1 MGIIEQSINELRD
14 TLIRYRELDSSRAR
28 ALPGCFYTQRNF
40 LNYEI
45 ENLLRR
51 EWLCVGRVD
60 EIPNPGDY
68 FTTDLLDEP
77 LLVVRGDD
85 SQIRVLSN
93 VCRHR
98 GMLVAEGAGRKR
110 TFVCPYHGWTYKLD
124 GRLAGAPRM
133 SSQVDFD
140 PECRL
145 PAFNSEIWQGF
156 ICVNFDQTAAPL
168 APHLTGLDTV
178 LKHYHTDVMHSIFVR
193 EEVWDTNWKCLL
205 ENFMEGY
212 HLSIVH
218 PQMLGDSTPTALCEK
233 IDGGEGYTGYRANY
247 PESAPPRDAHHPD
260 LTAAESR
267 CSVLFSVFPCLV
279 ASQSP
284 DILVYLSLQP
294 EGVDKVRVRWGGA
307 THRSDLTQPEIDAY
321 TDKWNAINA
330 EDKEKLSRVQRGFGS
345 RFSTPGPLAPEDYEG
360 TIWDFYQYLASR
372 LTERTAV

>member
-1 MGIIEQSINELRD
+1 MGIIEKSINELRD

-85 SQIRVLSN
+85 SRIRVLSN

-133 SSQVDFD
+133 SSQVDFN

-145 PAFNSEIWQGF
+145 PSFNSGIWQGF

-168 APHLTGLDTV
+168 APRLTGLDTV
-178 LKHYHTDVMHSIFVR
+178 LKHYHTDGMHSIFVR
-193 EEVWDTNWKCLL
+193 EEV
-205 ENFMEGY
+205 
-212 HLSIVH
+212 
-218 PQMLGDSTPTALCEK
+218 
-233 IDGGEGYTGYRANY
+233 
-247 PESAPPRDAHHPD
+247 
-260 LTAAESR
+260 
-267 CSVLFSVFPCLV
+267 
-279 ASQSP
+279 
-284 DILVYLSLQP
+284 
-294 EGVDKVRVRWGGA
+294 
-307 THRSDLTQPEIDAY
+307 
-321 TDKWNAINA
+321 
-330 EDKEKLSRVQRGFGS
+330 
-345 RFSTPGPLAPEDYEG
+345 
-360 TIWDFYQYLASR
+360 
-372 LTERTAV
+372 

>member
-1 MGIIEQSINELRD
+1 MGIIEKSINELRD

-60 EIPNPGDY
+60 EIPSPGDY

-145 PAFNSEIWQGF
+145 PSFNSGIWQGF

-168 APHLTGLDTV
+168 APRLTGLDTV
-178 LKHYHTDVMHSIFVR
+178 LKHYHTDGMHSIFVR
-193 EEVWDTNWKCLL
+193 EEVWDTNWKFLL

-218 PQMLGDSTPTALCEK
+218 PQTLGDSTPTALCEK
-233 IDGGEGYTGYRANY
+233 IDGGESYTGYRAKY
-247 PESAPPRDAHHPD
+247 LESAPPRDAHHPD
-260 LTAAESR
+260 LTSAESR

-321 TDKWNAINA
+321 IDKWNSINA
-330 EDKEKLSRVQRGFGS
+330 EDKEKLSRVQQGMGS
-345 RFSTPGPLAPEDYEG
+345 RFSTPGPLASEDYEG
-360 TIWDFYQYLASR
+360 TIWDFYQYLASK